1 MNDRIR
7 AVALGNDPAD
17 ILFKNGRV
25 VDVLTETIYEAD
37 VAVADGVIAGVGSY
51 EKAYEVVDLKG
62 AYLAPGLI
70 NAHCHVESSMATPE
84 HYCAEELRWGVTT
97 LITDPHE
104 IANVAGA
111 TGIKYMLQ
119 AGGQMPL
126 NYYVNLPSCV
136 PATRF
141 EHSGCVMDAR
151 DMLKLVNEPGV
162 LGMGEMMNVPG
173 VIYNSAEV
181 QKKLDIFLS
190 LGRVLDG
197 HAPCVSGKELAAY
210 VASGIDTDHESISW
224 DEAREKLR
232 SGLAVLVREGS
243 ASRNLEAIIKG
254 VLADGVDVSSLAFCT
269 DDKHLA
275 DIRSEGTIRHCVQL
289 AIALGMEPVRAL
301 RLASINAARIYGL
314 KRLGAIAPGWQAD
327 LVVFDNLESLVPQAV
342 YYKGRDAWKEAAK
355 VQPVQPE
362 TTLQGSVR
370 PAAFSE
376 ETFSPERFAADE
388 EYAVIEMLPGEI
400 FTERSSIKGAEVKE
414 ELAKGELYLIA
425 VLERHHATGNVW
437 LGLLRGYGL
446 QKGAAATT
454 VAHDSHNLIVIG
466 TNAQDMA
473 LAAQELVRVQGGY
486 TLVHEGRVVGTVP
499 LNICGLMSS
508 APAEELIASLEQISA
523 QARAQG
529 VHEGIDPFI
538 SLSFMALPVI
548 PKLRI
553 TDMGMFDVDKFTFVE
568 HEGQYICIN

>member
-425 VLERHHATGNVW
+425 VLERHHATGNVG

>member
-1 MNDRIR
+1 MMDRVR
-7 AVALGNDPAD
+7 AVALGNSPAD
-17 ILFKNGRV
+17 ILLKNGRV

-37 VAVADGVIAGVGSY
+37 VAIAEGMIAGVGSY
-51 EKAYEVVDLKG
+51 DKAEKIIDLQG
-62 AYLAPGLI
+62 AYVAPGLI
-70 NAHCHVESSMATPE
+70 NAHCHVESSMAVPE

-111 TGIKYMLQ
+111 TGIHYMLE

-151 DMLKLVNEPGV
+151 NMIKLVNEPGV

-181 QKKLDIFLS
+181 QKKLDLFQS
-190 LGRVLDG
+190 FGRVIDG
-197 HAPCVSGKELAAY
+197 HAPCVRGKELAAY

-224 DEAREKLR
+224 DEAKEKLR
-232 SGLAVLVREGS
+232 NGLAVLVREGS
-243 ASRNLEAIIKG
+243 ASRNLTAILRG
-254 VLADGVDVSSLAFCT
+254 VIDEGIDVSSLAFCT

-275 DIRSEGTIRHCVQL
+275 DIRHEGTIRHCVQM

-301 RLASINAARIYGL
+301 RLATINAARIYGL
-314 KRLGAIAPGWQAD
+314 RRMGAVAPGWEAD
-327 LVVFDNLESLVPQAV
+327 LVVFDNLQSLIPQAV
-342 YYKGRDAWKEAAK
+342 FHKGVDALKACEK
-355 VQPVQPE
+355 ITPVTPNAS
-362 TTLQGSVR
+362 LQGSVK
-370 PAAFSE
+370 PAEFDVT
-376 ETFSPERFAADE
+376 TFSLSHFADDR
-388 EYAVIEMLPGEI
+388 EYPVITMLPGEI
-400 FTERSSIKGAEVKE
+400 FTEKSTIMGKDIAAA
-414 ELAKGELYLIA
+414 LASGDVYLIA
-425 VLERHHATGNVW
+425 VLERHHGTGNVG

-446 QKGAAATT
+446 KDGAVATT

-466 TNAQDMA
+466 TSPEAMNA
-473 LAAQELVRVQGGY
+473 AAKELVRVQGGY
-486 TLVHEGRVVGTVP
+486 TLVKGTEVVDTLP

-508 APAEELIASLEQISA
+508 APAEELIGSLDEIA
-523 QARAQG
+523 AKAHAQG
-529 VHEGIDPFI
+529 VLDGIDPFI

-553 TDMGMFDVDKFTFVE
+553 TDMGMFDTEKFEF
-568 HEGQYICIN
+568 IK

>member
-37 VAVADGVIAGVGSY
+37 VAIADGVIAGVGSY

-119 AGGQMPL
+119 AGGQMSL

-342 YYKGRDAWKEAAK
+342 YYKGRDAWKEAAR

-362 TTLQGSVR
+362 MTLQGSVR

-376 ETFSPERFAADE
+376 ETFSPERFAADK

-425 VLERHHATGNVW
+425 VLERHHATGNVG

-508 APAEELIASLEQISA
+508 APAEQLIASLERISA